1 MFGRLFPIVIRRECP
16 REQRDVEPGSER
28 TIAGRLDTALALDA
42 KCDNVLDALFF
53 QFDGKTGVGL
63 ERVT

>member
-1 MFGRLFPIVIRRECP
+1 VCP